1 MGSEKTENDLL
12 AKVKNAILSM
22 TSPSGYGVDVR
33 LFRTIHTVN
42 IPPMMARADAAYERA
57 CAILKTNILAQ
68 EDRVRTRVYRDL
80 AVLFRT
86 ASENVKT
93 SISRARRAGKALPLP
108 ELGIYYGFL
117 CETSE
122 LLYQAC
128 LHQAKIASADPKLK
142 DMLGRTLLA
151 AAQSPDEILE
161 DNELRLVHAL
171 SDFIAANDPLCG
183 RMRLKIKH
191 LLPKPEAERYQ
202 RSYSEYTA
210 CYRTFGVFQADEKNG
225 PQKSKRP
232 S

>member
-1 MGSEKTENDLL
+1 MPSAETENDLL

-22 TSPSGYGVDVR
+22 TSPSGYGADVK
-33 LFRTIHTVN
+33 LFRSIHTVN

-57 CAILKTNILAQ
+57 CAVLKTNILAQ
-68 EDRVRTRVYRDL
+68 EDHIRMNVYRDL

-93 SISRARRAGKALPLP
+93 SMTRARRAGKTLPLP

-128 LHQAKIASADPKLK
+128 LHQTKIASADPKLK
-142 DMLGRTLLA
+142 DMLGRTLLS

-183 RMRLKIKH
+183 RMRVKFKH

-210 CYRTFGVFQADEKNG
+210 CYRTFGVFSAAEKNAQ
-225 PQKSKRP
+225 PENERP